1 MARLKLRNR
10 RSQEPPT
17 KDGAAPDGTR
27 SQAASAWGRW
37 PGAEPAAAGTQP
49 VPGSGQPEATSEQP
63 AAASEPAGVS
73 GQPAGGSGQ
82 PAGGSGQ
89 AAGGAGQPAGA
100 EDADSGSAPFWER
113 WVRVAEPASLDDYGD
128 GIPDDG
134 PADDAVTDVDPQP
147 APSWQPVITPVGDAH
162 GQPSANGSSAG
173 GARTEGIGEHLG
185 NLAHLSHSPRM
196 RTWQRRAIIAV
207 IVGLIAGLLLHNWRW
222 GLTLA
227 VLAAIADTIYRSRTS
242 FSGPAGVR
250 LTRAQKRTARQLSSL
265 ERKGYRAMHCL
276 PIPDSIEQID
286 HLVIGPAGVF
296 AIDSEDWDRRLPVRT
311 SSHRQLWHGPN
322 DMRDRLAHAQWEA
335 DQAAGLLSGELGS
348 GVAVRPA
355 MAVYGPKIA
364 WDVATIRDVDV
375 FSGPRLRKY
384 LRRRVR
390 RRDLRLSTAEI
401 ERIEKAAHV
410 ALPAS
415 RPGAAR

>member
-1 MARLKLRNR
+1 M
-10 RSQEPPT
+10 
-17 KDGAAPDGTR
+17 
-27 SQAASAWGRW
+27 
-37 PGAEPAAAGTQP
+37 
-49 VPGSGQPEATSEQP
+49 
-63 AAASEPAGVS
+63 
-73 GQPAGGSGQ
+73 
-82 PAGGSGQ
+82 
-89 AAGGAGQPAGA
+89 
-100 EDADSGSAPFWER
+100 EDADSAGAPFWER
-113 WVRVAEPASLDDYGD
+113 WVRVAEPPGVEDYGE

-134 PADDAVTDVDPQP
+134 PADDAVTDVDPRP

-162 GQPSANGSSAG
+162 GQPSANGAGAG
-173 GARTEGIGEHLG
+173 GPRPEGIGEHLG
-185 NLAHLSHSPRM
+185 NLAHLSHNPRM
-196 RTWQRRAIIAV
+196 RTWQRRTIIAV
-207 IVGLIAGLLLHNWRW
+207 IVGLIAGLLLHDWRW

-250 LTRAQKRTARQLSSL
+250 LTKAQKRTARQLSSL

-276 PIPDSIEQID
+276 AIPDSNEQID

-296 AIDSEDWDRRLPVRT
+296 AIDSEDWDKRMPVRT

-410 ALPAS
+410 VLPAS
-415 RPGAAR
+415 RPGTSR